1 MPTLFVFRLTS
12 LKAYLNNL
20 GLSRPVLSLVWTA
33 GPVAGMVLQPYFGI
47 WSDQLGKR
55 RPFILYGAVAII
67 ASLVG
72 QAFVPAALSR
82 AEHPLAAQFMAVL
95 FMVTLN
101 MAIQPLQGGLR
112 AQLSDACPRAQQPAA
127 NALAGIAVSMAN
139 VVSYILALVDLP
151 KLFSL
156 DSSSQFSMLCVI
168 TSVVL
173 ALAVTLN
180 FTTVRE
186 GRDYAVQR
194 SRGSSQGL
202 DPRLLHVIT
211 SFRRLP
217 RQVQQVCKVQF
228 LSWMGWFPFLFYM
241 TTHVA
246 AICKDPIL
254 FDDDR
259 LSCTFC

>member
-1 MPTLFVFRLTS
+1 MPTSCVFCLTS

-112 AQLSDACPRAQQPAA
+112 AQLSDACSRAQQPAA

-139 VVSYILALVDLP
+139 VASYVLALVDLP

-168 TSVVL
+168 TSIVL
-173 ALAVTLN
+173 ALAVGLN
-180 FTTVRE
+180 FATVRE

-194 SRGSSQGL
+194 SRGSSQGSG
-202 DPRLLHVIT
+202 PRLLHVIT

-246 AICKDPIL
+246 AICKHPIL
-254 FDDDR
+254 FHADR
-259 LSCTFC
+259 LSGTFC

>member
-1 MPTLFVFRLTS
+1 MS
-12 LKAYLNNL
+12 KAYLNNL
-20 GLSRPVLSLVWTA
+20 GLSRPILALVWTA

-55 RPFILYGAVAII
+55 RPFILYGGVAII

-72 QAFVPAALSR
+72 QAFVPEALSR
-82 AEHPLAAQFMAVL
+82 AGLPVAAQSMAVL

-139 VVSYILALVDLP
+139 VGSYALALADLP

-156 DSSSQFSMLCVI
+156 DSSSQFSILCLI

-173 ALAVTLN
+173 ALAVILN
-180 FTTVRE
+180 CTAVRE
-186 GRDYAVQR
+186 GRDYVVQR
-194 SRGSSQGL
+194 SRGSINKTG
-202 DPRLLHVIT
+202 PRLLHVIT

-217 RQVQQVCKVQF
+217 RQVQQVCRVQF
-228 LSWMGWFPFLFYM
+228 LSWIGWFPFLFYM

-246 AICKDPIL
+246 AICKQPIL
-254 FDDDR
+254 IDNDKISSS
-259 LSCTFC
+259 SC